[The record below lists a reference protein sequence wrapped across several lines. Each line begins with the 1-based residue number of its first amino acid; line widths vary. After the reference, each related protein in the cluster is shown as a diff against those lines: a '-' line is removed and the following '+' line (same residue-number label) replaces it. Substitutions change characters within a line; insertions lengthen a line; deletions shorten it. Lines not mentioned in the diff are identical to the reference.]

1 MRKFTFRLAAV
12 SRIRKLEERVAKEN
26 VLIAIKASDDAKAA
40 LDRFSEDL
48 LKLDYSSNV
57 VHVRELQSVQVQ
69 RELQEQIIEIAT
81 KTVQEKEQI
90 VYQERQQW
98 KEAAK
103 KAAII
108 DKLDDRAR
116 LIWMMQFLREESKEL
131 DELGSVAFINRN
143 RGNRCTL

>member
-131 DELGSVAFINRN
+131 DELGSVAFINRK

>member
-40 LDRFSEDL
+40 LDQCSEDL

-57 VHVRELQSVQVQ
+57 VHVRELQSVQLQ

-90 VYQERQQW
+90 VYQEREQW

-131 DELGSVAFINRN
+131 DELGSVAFVNRN